1 LPGATRFGAIRFD
14 SKEKTIMGLPFNKSW
29 KILIGTL
36 GVSLVGCG
44 GDALEAPESL
54 KQATQGVDGAVTLT
68 LNGGAELNLE
78 CGVDSWSDPGATA
91 TDGAGAPLTVQS
103 YNSGNDGF
111 GPGPQSGAEGT
122 YYVSYLA
129 HDANWNIA
137 EGLRAVNV
145 RDTLAPALTLAGETD
160 ITHACG
166 SNWADPGYSASDS
179 CYGNLTSSVAVTNS
193 VNGWSEG
200 TYTVTYEVSD
210 SAGHTA
216 TASRTVTVVD
226 CPVYE

>member
-1 LPGATRFGAIRFD
+1 
-14 SKEKTIMGLPFNKSW
+14 MGLHFNKSW

-44 GDALEAPESL
+44 GEALETPESL
-54 KQATQGVDGAVTLT
+54 KQATQGVEGAVTLT
-68 LNGGAELNLE
+68 LNGGTELNLE
-78 CGVDSWSDPGATA
+78 CGVDAWSDPGATA
-91 TDGAGAPLTVQS
+91 TDGDGGPLTVQS

-111 GPGPQSGAEGT
+111 GPGPQASAEGT

-129 HDANWNIA
+129 HDADWNLA
-137 EGLRAVNV
+137 EGLRTVNV
-145 RDTLAPALTLAGETD
+145 RDTLAPTLTLAGETD

-166 SNWADPGYSASDS
+166 SNWVEPGYSASDA
-179 CYGNLTSSVAVTNS
+179 CYGNLTLSVAVTND

-200 TYTVTYEVSD
+200 TYTVTYEVRD

-216 TASRTVTVVD
+216 SASRTVTVVD